1 MLAQLLKV
9 LHTLGSSLRKKY
21 KQEPDILIEY
31 KSNNGFDNNLAVMK
45 EQLKDADRLFF
56 ISHSL
61 GGIYSLYL
69 ADFYK
74 EKTIGGISLST
85 PYGGSKEADFAKY
98 FLPFNKL
105 MRDIGAMRGP
115 LFESRYISA
124 PKNWTNVVTTVG
136 ASPWIHDENDGVV
149 TLESMKFRE
158 DFELIEVD
166 LNHYE
171 VVGRAH
177 V

>member
-1 MLAQLLKV
+1 MPL
-9 LHTLGSSLRKKY
+9 
-21 KQEPDILIEY
+21 
-31 KSNNGFDNNLAVMK
+31 
-45 EQLKDADRLFF
+45 
-56 ISHSL
+56 ISHEIPKALFDRHDEVSDYPYVLGHLLSL
-61 GGIYSLYL
+61 DTEY

-105 MRDIGAMRGP
+105 MKDIGSMRGP
-115 LFESRYISA
+115 LFESRYIST

-171 VVGRAH
+171 VIISDKV
-177 V
+177 VKIILDKINKVLK

>member
-1 MLAQLLKV
+1 
-9 LHTLGSSLRKKY
+9 
-21 KQEPDILIEY
+21 
-31 KSNNGFDNNLAVMK
+31 
-45 EQLKDADRLFF
+45 
-56 ISHSL
+56 
-61 GGIYSLYL
+61 
-69 ADFYK
+69 
-74 EKTIGGISLST
+74 
-85 PYGGSKEADFAKY
+85 
-98 FLPFNKL
+98 

-149 TLESMKFRE
+149 TLESMRFRE

-171 VVGRAH
+171 VIISDKV
-177 V
+177 VKIILDKINKVLK